1 MGAIYY
7 IMNIGEKLKRLKT
20 EDLIWVIY
28 FFIVIGALM
37 SNEYER
43 NYLLTGN
50 TTGQKKFKLINI
62 TIFCVAFIIYLYFV
76 LINYEDVQTLK
87 RDATRKEVLNVH
99 IGLISSILF
108 LVAGALAIVGEINRG
123 GPDED
128 IGFI

>member
-1 MGAIYY
+1 MS
-7 IMNIGEKLKRLKT
+7 IGVKLKRLKN

-37 SNEYER
+37 SNNYEK

-50 TTGQKKFKLINI
+50 SSNQKKFKVLNI
-62 TIFCVAFIIYLYFV
+62 TIFCVAFFIYLYFV
-76 LINYEDVQTLK
+76 LINYEDIETLK
-87 RDATRKEVLNVH
+87 KDATRKEVLNAH
-99 IGLISSILF
+99 IGLISALLF
-108 LVAGALAIVGEINRG
+108 LVAGALALVGEINRG

>member
-1 MGAIYY
+1 
-7 IMNIGEKLKRLKT
+7 MNIGIKLKRLKN
-20 EDLIWVIY
+20 EDLIWLIY

-37 SNEYER
+37 SNEYEK
-43 NYLLTGN
+43 NYLLTGDSSN
-50 TTGQKKFKLINI
+50 QKRFKILNI
-62 TIFCVAFIIYLYFV
+62 TIFCVAFFIYLYFV
-76 LINYEDVQTLK
+76 LLNYEDVQTLRK
-87 RDATRKEVLNVH
+87 DASRKEVLNVH